1 MDSFINGFL
10 TGLLGGISSLFVYH
24 VKFAMK
30 LDERLIAIEAKI
42 QSLCQRIEK
51 MENKLNNFNSE
62 LKQHGERIAKLESS
76 Y

>member
-1 MDSFINGFL
+1 
-10 TGLLGGISSLFVYH
+10 LFVYH